1 MNITSK
7 FCANMMEVDIKQPLY
22 MDRDKAKTK
31 FVPIQ
36 EPSFSKMVKI
46 LTHQQEIVLRLDNP
60 DSYQVWKATYTNKMR
75 AKG

>member
-1 MNITSK
+1 
-7 FCANMMEVDIKQPLY
+7 

-46 LTHQQEIVLRLDNP
+46 LTHQQEIVLRLDKP